1 MTDLPEVNGYNALM
15 VIVDKF
21 GKLNRLVPCRAG
33 EGQLTAL
40 QVAQLFFD
48 NWVRFFGAPR
58 YVIHDHD
65 ICFTAAFWKVLW
77 SLLGMRT
84 VFSSAYHPQTD
95 GQTER

>member
-1 MTDLPEVNGYNALM
+1 MTDLPEINGYNALM

-33 EGQLTAL
+33 EGQLTAP
-40 QVAQLFFD
+40 QVAQLCFD
-48 NWVRFFGAPR
+48 NWVRFFGVPR

-65 ICFTAAFWKVLW
+65 VRFTAAFWKALW
-77 SLLGMRT
+77 SLLGTRT